1 MTMTLTFFKTTRQQ
15 VNKTTSLCQCLRVFN
30 KQNRLSYRNY
40 RFDKY
45 A

>member
-1 MTMTLTFFKTTRQQ
+1 MTMTLTFFKTTRRQD
-15 VNKTTSLCQCLRVFN
+15 NKSTSRRQWLCVFN